1 MPHEVAD
8 MVKRLVGGSS
18 GRHAQE
24 DHTGQAYELLSGG
37 PKF

>member
-1 MPHEVAD
+1 MLDEVAD

-18 GRHAQE
+18 GGHAEE
-24 DHTGQAYELLSGG
+24 DHTGLAYELLSEG